1 MKVILWIYQCVFK
14 RGEMT
19 TDHARAIRLE
29 MKKENEFGTVCH
41 LRCIGFSMYNARSLE
56 KIYEKF

>member
-1 MKVILWIYQCVFK
+1 
-14 RGEMT
+14 MT